1 MNLALEKG
9 ERVATAGK
17 GRGEIGSEAGEFT
30 GVVANAPT
38 TDGLEKRYET
48 FSGLGMAAGKV
59 KVLLVV
65 GGFDVDRGEE
75 PRPVNKDV
83 NIQEGDMGRGDGPS
97 KLVQCFLIRKMTVN
111 AEK

>member
-65 GGFDVDRGEE
+65 GGLMWTEVRKSDLSKKMSISRKVTWEGEMVQ
-75 PRPVNKDV
+75 VNLT
-83 NIQEGDMGRGDGPS
+83 G
-97 KLVQCFLIRKMTVN
+97 
-111 AEK
+111 